1 VNIGSR
7 IKKRRTQLK
16 MSADELAR
24 KISKDRSTI
33 YRYENG
39 GIDKVAIDMLEP
51 LASALETTPTYLIGM
66 DQSDRYAST
75 HVVKDGFAATYIS
88 TNTAQVKNMERWAQ
102 EVGHVEFT
110 EEENEE
116 FIRFAKYL
124 LFRRTLKEE

>member
-1 VNIGSR
+1 MNIGSR

-24 KISKDRSTI
+24 KIGKDRSTI

-88 TNTAQVKNMERWAQ
+88 TNTAQIKNMERWVQ
-102 EVGHVEFT
+102 EVGHIDFT

-116 FIRFAKYL
+116 FIKFAKYL
-124 LFRRTLKEE
+124 LHRRTLE

>member
-1 VNIGSR
+1 
-7 IKKRRTQLK
+7 